1 MNVFSKNQVRIFV
14 NLKIIPKNDRDDF
27 HKDNRVNQVVD
38 LLLNDNTLLYK
49 EIVNVI
55 NNIFDI
61 HNFLDYIQI
70 LNKLYVHPEL
80 SDKLSTYIIFLWHI
94 YNDKTQCAN
103 LRGAL
108 LERLVYKLLEKKYGN
123 DCDSHISCYICINS
137 WISQKSVDVFFY
149 IADEDLG
156 ESFECKVNPDAVEG
170 VHINNLKQ
178 IFIKSN
184 EKIYPSI
191 VSFSSRKA
199 LALRLKELKIP
210 VEPVQL
216 FGWENLKE
224 IAINSLPMPT

>member
-1 MNVFSKNQVRIFV
+1 MILV
-14 NLKIIPKNDRDDF
+14 NLKTKPKNDRDIF

-38 LLLNDNTLLYK
+38 LLINDNSLLYK

-55 NNIFDI
+55 NTIYNIHDFS
-61 HNFLDYIQI
+61 DYLQI
-70 LNKLYVHPEL
+70 LNNLYAHPEL
-80 SDKLSTYIIFLWHI
+80 SDKLQVYTIFLWQI

-123 DCDSHISCYICINS
+123 DCESDISCYICINS

-149 IADEDLG
+149 LANEDLG
-156 ESFECKVNPDAVEG
+156 ESFECKVSPDFVEG
-170 VHINNLKQ
+170 VHIKNLKQ
-178 IFIKSN
+178 IFSKSD
-184 EKIYPSI
+184 EKIYPSV

-199 LALRLKELKIP
+199 LELRLKGLKIS

-224 IAINSLPMPT
+224 IAIKSLPLPT